1 LKGEV
6 KDVLLLDVTPLSLG
20 IETLGGVFTKL
31 IEKNTTIPT
40 KKSQTFSTAA
50 DNQSAV
56 TIRVFQGEREM
67 AADNK
72 LLGQFDLV
80 GIPPAPGGMPQIEV
94 TFDIDANGIVHVN
107 AKDLGTGKE
116 QSIKITASSGLSKDE
131 IERMVKEAES
141 HAEEDHKRREAVDAK
156 NQLDSLVYQTEKSL
170 GDFKGDLDD
179 ATKSAIESALDRAK
193 KAVEKGEIDEIRTA
207 TEALTQSSHKLA
219 EVMYKRTVKEGPAGG
234 ADGGATPG
242 GESAPGGGTKKGD
255 DGADADFEE
264 VK

>member
-1 LKGEV
+1 MLFRS
-6 KDVLLLDVTPLSLG
+6 VTPLSLG

-80 GIPPAPGGMPQIEV
+80 GIPPAPRGVPQVEV

-116 QSIKITASSGLSKDE
+116 QSIKITASSGLNKGE

-141 HAEEDHKRREAVDAK
+141 HAEEDRKRRETVDAK

-170 GDFKGDLDD
+170 KDYKGDLDD
-179 ATKSAIESALDRAK
+179 ATKSAIESALEQAK
-193 KAVEKGEIDEIRTA
+193 KAIEQGEIDAIRSA
-207 TEALTQSSHKLA
+207 TETLSQSSHKLA
-219 EVMYKRTVKEGPAGG
+219 EVMYKRTVKEGPAG
-234 ADGGATPG
+234 ADGGAASG
-242 GESAPGGGTKKGD
+242 GESAQGGGGKKGD
-255 DGADADFEE
+255 DVVDADFEE